1 MTYAEMAE
9 LIEKRNADQNRTRE
23 SLPHCSNLL
32 FQISRRQI
40 DEAYLSQV
48 TEKYLDTR
56 LSIEQDETIEQFI
69 TREVAVINE
78 YMNFFWPLGQNAL
91 SHQADFYSSIIPEM
105 LCSLF
110 EATLEKH
117 GINLSVSAQQNLTIE
132 CTFDI
137 TKHEIIQFKKKRVDV
152 AVFKSCKLSLDEAEK
167 ELPIPLLAIE
177 CKTNVDKNMLS
188 GIEQS
193 VDDLKKTFPGCEYL
207 VVSEL
212 SDFDVK
218 KTNYAASG
226 IDEMYILRQ
235 QKRADIRSNP
245 NARQNINPDLVREVV
260 RHLVTGLN
268 RINAD
273 DISLVERMQ
282 NGKLIGRVTQ

>member
-9 LIEKRNADQNRTRE
+9 LIEQRNVDQNRTRE

-32 FQISRRQI
+32 SQISRRQI

-152 AVFKSCKLSLDEAEK
+152 AVFKSCKLSLDKAEE

-235 QKRADIRSNP
+235 QKRAAIRSNP